1 MLAISVSI
9 TKLTVTPWSCSDP
22 ATTYP
27 ERATNRHR
35 GWLKISHPLYESLMS
50 LSPVIVHLQL
60 MLSKN
65 WLPWQR
71 SLDPRSWLCLHWI
84 AWPRKPTPRIKQ
96 RVASGHIQP
105 KLYLLKVYLPHPTHQ
120 GDNRSQRWVGTLHIR
135 YGRSH
140 LAIEGAFCFRFPDFP
155 CIGND
160 GHKVSILGPKLTKNW
175 NFSPLKFVREHV

>member
-60 MLSKN
+60 MSKN

-120 GDNRSQRWVGTLHIR
+120 GDNRSQRWVGGPLHVWYGHPHLNTDWR
-135 YGRSH
+135 YFLDFS
-140 LAIEGAFCFRFPDFP
+140 IFPALEMAEL
-155 CIGND
+155 
-160 GHKVSILGPKLTKNW
+160 KVSIVGPKIGKMV
-175 NFSPLKFVREHV
+175 FFAPQSC